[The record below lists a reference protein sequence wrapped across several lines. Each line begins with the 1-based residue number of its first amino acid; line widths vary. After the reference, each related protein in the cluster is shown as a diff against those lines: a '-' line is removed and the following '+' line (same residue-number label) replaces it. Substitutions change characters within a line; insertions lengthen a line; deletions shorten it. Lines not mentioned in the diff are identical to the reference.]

1 MPALLLDLDN
11 RPRRKKIHH
20 ERVRSRQIV
29 LWGALGVRNRA
40 GRHVWDVG
48 VAADVRKKTILFPNR
63 DKIGTSFSARVELVG
78 VKLLSAPIGS

>member
-1 MPALLLDLDN
+1 MIKTTGHVARIYIMNAFAQD
-11 RPRRKKIHH
+11 
-20 ERVRSRQIV
+20 RSCYGG
-29 LWGALGVRNRA
+29 LWGERVRNRA